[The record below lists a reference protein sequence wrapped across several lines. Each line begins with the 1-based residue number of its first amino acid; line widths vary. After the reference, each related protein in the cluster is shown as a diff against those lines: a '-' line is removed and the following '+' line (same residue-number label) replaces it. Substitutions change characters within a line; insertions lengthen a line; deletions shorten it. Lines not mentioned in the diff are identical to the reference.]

1 MENPTFR
8 STTEVSVGVAACTY
22 VWTTHVDSNVNGGR
36 ATAIT
41 TLSACLTA
49 CINDATCTG
58 VDWYTTQSAT
68 RCWLSGSRAINTGT
82 APGYTHYTIA
92 RDCTGRYITSAF

>member
-1 MENPTFR
+1 M
-8 STTEVSVGVAACTY
+8 SVVVAVCTY

-36 ATAIT
+36 DAGVT
-41 TLSACLTA
+41 TLRACLTA

-58 VDWYTTQSAT
+58 VDWNTVQS
-68 RCWLSGSRAINTGT
+68 RCWLSGSGAINAGT

-92 RDCTGRYITSAF
+92 RDCRGRILMIDSWLFPL